1 MFQQLRLKET
11 LQIGLIGGLVAIYL
25 CLVGLVETFGERA
38 VIAGIISLGH
48 TWLLITVMGTGYVA
62 ARRALG
68 KGASPATAIMAAAIA
83 GLVAGSLL
91 AGLVIIG
98 QTVNLRA
105 VLLNASPAL
114 YAFLTFKQGLAGAW
128 LLPAGGALIGATAA
142 GILLLPHFVRRLLT
156 WNLIWLL
163 AFGLFA
169 GLLRVQL
176 IARGGWLAS
185 TARFLFGSEGLTVA
199 GALITVGLVT
209 ISMVT
214 WSLRAAAVR
223 SRAQALPQRGR
234 MILRLV
240 IPALALTLILILPQ
254 VSGPFIAQVI
264 VFVGLYALMALG
276 LNLELGFAGL
286 LDLGFVAF
294 FAIGAYTVGLLTS
307 YGQYGIVAWPFWAAV
322 PVAVFVSLLAGIL
335 LGIPVLG
342 IRGDYLA
349 IATLGFGEITRL
361 LVLSDFLRPWLGG
374 SQGVLGI
381 QKPCLGVLGAPQGLG
396 IPRICTGIELAGPQ
410 QIYYLIIISAAL
422 VAFIA
427 WRLRDS
433 RLGRAW
439 MAIREDEDVAEALG
453 VNLVQSKLLAYGL
466 GAAFAGL
473 SGAIFAVLVA
483 SIFPHSM
490 QLMVSINVVAVIIVG
505 GIGSIPGVIVGALV
519 LVGLPELFRE
529 FAEYRLLF
537 YGAALIAT
545 MLARPAGLWPSAAI
559 RRELR
564 AAEENAVSTVPGNPT
579 TN

>member
-1 MFQQLRLKET
+1 MIQQLHLKET
-11 LQIGLIGGLVAIYL
+11 LRIGLISGLVAIYL
-25 CLVGLVETFGERA
+25 CLVGLVGAFGGRS
-38 VIAGIISLGH
+38 VIAGVISLGH
-48 TWLLITVMGTGYVA
+48 TWLFITVMGTGYVA
-62 ARRALG
+62 ARRVLRQAT
-68 KGASPATAIMAAAIA
+68 SPAVVIMAAAIA
-83 GLVAGSLL
+83 GLVAGSML

-98 QTVNLRA
+98 HTVNLRA
-105 VLLNASPAL
+105 VLLNASPVL
-114 YAFLTFKQGLAGAW
+114 YSLLTFEQGLAGAW
-128 LLPAGGALIGATAA
+128 LLPAGGALTAAIAA

-176 IARGGWLAS
+176 MARGGWMAS

-199 GALITVGLVT
+199 GALLMIGIVT
-209 ISMVT
+209 ISMVA
-214 WSLRAAAVR
+214 WSLKGAAVH
-223 SRAQALPQRGR
+223 SRVQALPQRGR
-234 MILRLV
+234 LMLRLATL
-240 IPALALTLILILPQ
+240 ALAMTLILILPQ

-322 PVAVFVSLLAGIL
+322 PVAVFVSLLAGVF

-381 QKPCLGVLGAPQGLG
+381 QKPCLGVLGLPQGLG
-396 IPRICTGIELAGPQ
+396 IPRDCMGLELAGPQ

-453 VNLVQSKLLAYGL
+453 VNLIQSKLLAYGL

-473 SGAIFAVLVA
+473 SGAIFAVLVG

-505 GIGSIPGVIVGALV
+505 GIGSVPGVLVGALV
-519 LVGLPELFRE
+519 LIGLPELFRE

-537 YGAALIAT
+537 YGAALVAT
-545 MLARPAGLWPSAAI
+545 MLARPAGLWPSPAI

-564 AAEENAVSTVPGNPT
+564 AAEENAINTVPGNPT